1 MCLFVPVSDNATD
14 KIAGGPR
21 RCIGEPLAIQET
33 MTALCVV
40 LRFLSFS
47 LVPNQ
52 RIESA
57 IALTLEAK
65 YGIRYQVR
73 KRDL

>member
-1 MCLFVPVSDNATD
+1 
-14 KIAGGPR
+14 
-21 RCIGEPLAIQET
+21 